1 MIGRSP
7 RKMKNRL
14 LADVFVILYFDR
26 AKPAKEEKRAFPNE
40 LRTRLK
46 KKPAKEE
53 KRAFPNALRPK
64 LRNKIFPQNTEAHNK
79 EWIKNINS
87 A

>member
-1 MIGRSP
+1 
-7 RKMKNRL
+7 MKNRL

-26 AKPAKEEKRAFPNE
+26 AKPAKEEKQAFPSAQ
-40 LRTRLK
+40 RLK
-46 KKPAKEE
+46 LKEKPAKEE
-53 KRAFPNALRPK
+53 KRAFPSAQRLK
-64 LRNKIFPQNTEAHNK
+64 LRKNIPQNTEAHNK

>member
-1 MIGRSP
+1 
-7 RKMKNRL
+7 MKNRL

-53 KRAFPNALRPK
+53 KRAFPNELRPRLK
-64 LRNKIFPQNTEAHNK
+64 K
-79 EWIKNINS
+79 
-87 A
+87 